1 MIVVI
6 LQKPANQFKALI
18 QNDKG
23 AIKMDKSLESL
34 SKRLRKIDEQ
44 LDQYYEERAC
54 CGSREERR
62 DFPTFEDW
70 KRDQEN
76 PNWPR

>member
-1 MIVVI
+1 
-6 LQKPANQFKALI
+6 
-18 QNDKG
+18 
-23 AIKMDKSLESL
+23 MDKS
-34 SKRLRKIDEQ
+34 KIDEQ

-70 KRDQEN
+70 KRDQEE
-76 PNWPR
+76 PNWRREAAEHRLQWLQDNEQYHEQMYDD

>member
-1 MIVVI
+1 
-6 LQKPANQFKALI
+6 
-18 QNDKG
+18 
-23 AIKMDKSLESL
+23 MDKSLESL
-34 SKRLRKIDEQ
+34 AKRLRKIDEQ

>member
-1 MIVVI
+1 MKMNKKQKLRLKE
-6 LQKPANQFKALI
+6 LQPTQRIHLAF
-18 QNDKG
+18 
-23 AIKMDKSLESL
+23 
-34 SKRLRKIDEQ
+34 